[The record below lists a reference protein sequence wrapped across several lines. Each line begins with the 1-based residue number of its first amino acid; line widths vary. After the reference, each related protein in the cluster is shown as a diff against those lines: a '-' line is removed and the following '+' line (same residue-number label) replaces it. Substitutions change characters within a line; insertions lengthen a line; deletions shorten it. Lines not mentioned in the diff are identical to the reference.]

1 MGIGMGCYVLQL
13 SYCTLGRPRDTSLL
27 FCIGN
32 RIGIILQNKSDYVIN
47 RSQYKLIAE
56 KTVFPDCGH

>member
-13 SYCTLGRPRDTSLL
+13 SYCILGKSRDISLL

-32 RIGIILQNKSDYVIN
+32 RIGIILQNKSDYVIY
-47 RSQYKLIAE
+47 RSRYKLIVE
-56 KTVFPDCGH
+56 TGH